1 MRMQIA
7 PTAKRLYTRKFHENV
22 GTRID
27 SHVPFLDMATL
38 EGTFEDISCIFSS
51 TKQ

>member
-1 MRMQIA
+1 VRMQIA
-7 PTAKRLYTRKFHENV
+7 PTAKSLYTRKFHQNV
-22 GTRID
+22 GTRTD

-38 EGTFEDISCIFSS
+38 EGTLEGISCTFSS